1 MRPLTLSTVLLVGLT
16 TLTAPTLADMGG
28 PPPDLSPLSNLVGD
42 WKGTGPD
49 GKAVTVSYKLT
60 SHGSTLVETIQPEA
74 GPVMTTMYHQ
84 SGKSFMMTHYCA
96 LNNQPRMK
104 TKAYKPGDKTMA
116 FSFVDVNNV
125 KDPKKD
131 MHMHQLTLE
140 FPDQDHLTQRWVSMK
155 DGKSMP
161 PHVFTLE
168 RVKEQKQG

>member
-1 MRPLTLSTVLLVGLT
+1 MLPLIITSLLLLGSTMLPQ
-16 TLTAPTLADMGG
+16 TAAADMGG
-28 PPPDLSPLSNLVGD
+28 PAPDLSPLSGLVGD

-49 GKAVTVSYKLT
+49 GKTVNVSYKLA
-60 SHGSTLVETIQPEA
+60 SHGSTVVETIQPEA
-74 GPVMTTMYHQ
+74 GPAMTTTYYQ
-84 SGKSFMMTHYCA
+84 SGKGFMMTHYCA

-104 TKAYKPGDKTMA
+104 TKTYKPGDKTMA
-116 FSFVDVNNV
+116 FSFVDANNV

-131 MHMHQLTLE
+131 LHMHQLTLE

-168 RVKEQKQG
+168 RVKDAKQG

>member
-1 MRPLTLSTVLLVGLT
+1 MFRLITTGVLLTGL
-16 TLTAPTLADMGG
+16 AAVVQPVLADMGG

-49 GKAVTVSYKLT
+49 GKAVTVTYRLT
-60 SHGSTLVETIQPEA
+60 SHGSALTETIQPEA

-84 SGKSFMMTHYCA
+84 AGKDFMMEHYCA

-104 TKAYKPGDKTMA
+104 TKSYKAGDKTMA
-116 FSFVDVNNV
+116 FSFVDATNL
-125 KDPKKD
+125 KSPKD

-140 FPDQDHLTQRWVSMK
+140 FTDQDHLIQRWTAMK
-155 DGKSMP
+155 DGKNLP

-168 RVKEQKQG
+168 RVKEQKQS

>member
-1 MRPLTLSTVLLVGLT
+1 MLRLTTIGVLLMGLA
-16 TLTAPTLADMGG
+16 TLVQPAWADMGG
-28 PPPDLSPLSNLVGD
+28 SPPDLTPLSNLTGD
-42 WKGTGPD
+42 WKGNGPD
-49 GKAVTVSYKLT
+49 GKPVSVSYKLT

-74 GPVMTTMYHQ
+74 GPAMTTTYYQ
-84 SGKSFMMTHYCA
+84 NGKGFMMTHYCA

-104 TKAYKPGDKTMA
+104 AKSYKAGDKTMA
-116 FSFVDVNNV
+116 FLFVDATNV

-168 RVKEQKQG
+168 RMKQ

>member
-1 MRPLTLSTVLLVGLT
+1 MIRLSTFTQLLLGSLI
-16 TLTAPTLADMGG
+16 LLQPAFADMGG
-28 PPPDLSPLSNLVGD
+28 PPPDLTPLSNLVGD
-42 WKGTGPD
+42 WKGTGPE
-49 GKAVTVSYKLT
+49 GKTVTVSYKLT

-84 SGKSFMMTHYCA
+84 AGKGFMMEHYCA

-104 TKAYKPGDKTMA
+104 AKNYKAGDKSMA
-116 FSFVDVNNV
+116 FIFVDATNLKN
-125 KDPKKD
+125 PKD

-168 RVKEQKQG
+168 RVKEQKPS